1 MMIKNIVFDI
11 GNVLTE
17 YAWNAHIHKFGFPE
31 EICERV
37 ANATVKSPKW
47 GEYDRGVLSDEEI
60 VDSFVENDPGIEREI
75 RLMNEDLSTLV
86 TKVDYAIPWIQEL
99 KAKGFR
105 VFYLSNFSRK
115 AEEECAEALDFI
127 PYTDGGI
134 LSYKVKLTKPDPAI
148 YQCLTD
154 RYGLKPE
161 ECVFLDDLAENVEAA
176 KHCGWQGIVFT
187 GREEANKALEA
198 LTV

>member
-1 MMIKNIVFDI
+1 MIKNVVFDI
-11 GNVLTE
+11 GNVLTD
-17 YAWNAHIHKFGFPE
+17 YAWYAHIHKFGFSE

-37 ANATVKSPKW
+37 ANATVKSPRW

-60 VDSFVENDPGIEREI
+60 VDSFVENDPEIEKEI
-75 RLMNEDLSTLV
+75 RLMNQDLSTLV
-86 TKVDYAIPWIQEL
+86 AKVDYAIPWIQGL

-105 VFYLSNFSRK
+105 VYYLSNFSGK
-115 AEEECAEALDFI
+115 AEKECAEALDFI

-134 LSYKVKLTKPDPAI
+134 LSHTVKLIKPDPAI

-161 ECVFLDDLAENVEAA
+161 ECVFIDDLAENVEAA
-176 KHCGWQGIVFT
+176 KRCGWQGIVFT
-187 GREEANKALEA
+187 GKENADKALEA